1 LIQPDKKHALGNSGV
16 LLQFR
21 RKRDP
26 ALIVEFEQPAFAEDF
41 LCLHI
46 VVSAVKRFGR
56 GLSFLVMG
64 KNRTAESLKGRL
76 TFQRQAIESLQILFR
91 EDLAKG
97 GGYADAALGVQLV
110 DRGGN
115 EWL

>member
-1 LIQPDKKHALGNSGV
+1 LIQTDKKHALGDSGM

-21 RKRDP
+21 RKCHP
-26 ALIVEFEQPAFAEDF
+26 ALIVKFQQPAFAEDF